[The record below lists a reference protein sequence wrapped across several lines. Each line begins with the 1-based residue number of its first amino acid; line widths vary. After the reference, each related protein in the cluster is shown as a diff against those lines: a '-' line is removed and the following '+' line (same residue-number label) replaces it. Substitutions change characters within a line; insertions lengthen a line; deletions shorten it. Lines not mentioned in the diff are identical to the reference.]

1 MTDLDTLNRLTEAY
15 DSQVNAIRRQITA
28 FGQAYW
34 DSLPHYRASAVEDMI
49 EAITP
54 RVTAGQLRIADL
66 TRAYLAQ
73 CARELGWKVTLPP
86 IDQDEIIDARGVDP
100 RTVYRRP
107 AVDVYTAL
115 AAGKPLPQAAGEGRL
130 RLTQLIGGDM
140 QLAKVHASRQSM
152 RSYPEEG
159 QYYRRVL
166 TGRENCALCVVASTQ
181 RYHRGDLMPIHPG
194 CDCGV
199 QPLPPGLAVNQ
210 VIDGDLLEQVHQIAA
225 DRLGVSDRDGRTPD
239 YRKLLTVSEH
249 GEYGPTLSWAQT
261 KAKPTPNAKAG
272 ESEPPKPPK
281 TPKKATAQPP
291 DDSDRLKRL
300 MSVPAEKWHKTLQ
313 YEGGDVTGIPGEF
326 LHPERG
332 TGRVFIPAVSVREA
346 PSEHEVL
353 TALRLA
359 ETGTNVFFRIDSNDT
374 GAKNPDAEMDEQIW
388 EFKAPRGATANTISD
403 QFKRAGK
410 QAQRLVLDLRRS
422 GMDDAQGLAQAG
434 RRFAGKSKIV
444 DLIVITKD
452 ARIHR
457 FSKL

>member
-1 MTDLDTLNRLTEAY
+1 MPDLDSLNRLTEAY
-15 DSQVNAIRRQITA
+15 DSQVHAIRQQITA

-49 EAITP
+49 QAITP

-73 CARELGWKVTLPP
+73 CARELGWKVVLPP
-86 IDQDEIIDARGVDP
+86 IDQDEIRGARGVDP
-100 RTVYRRP
+100 RVVYRRP

-115 AAGKPLPQAAGEGRL
+115 AAGKPLPQAAAEGRL

-152 RSYPEEG
+152 RGYPEEG
-159 QYYRRVL
+159 QFYRRVL

-181 RYHRGDLMPIHPG
+181 RYYRGDLLPIHPG
-194 CDCGV
+194 CDCDV

-210 VIDGDLLEQVHQIAA
+210 VIDEGLLEQVHQITA
-225 DRLGVSDRDGRTPD
+225 DRLGVSDRGGRTPD

-249 GEYGPTLSWAQT
+249 GEYGPTLSWAQP
-261 KAKPTPNAKAG
+261 KAKPKTKAG
-272 ESEPPKPPK
+272 EAEPPKPPK
-281 TPKKATAQPP
+281 PPKKTTAQPP

-326 LHPERG
+326 LYPGHG
-332 TGRVFIPAVSVREA
+332 DGRVFIPAASVRDA

-359 ETGTNVFFRIDSNDT
+359 EEGVDVLFRIDSREE
-374 GAKNPDAEMDEQIW
+374 GVKNPDVEMNQQVW
-388 EFKAPRGATANTISD
+388 EFKAPTGQGKNTVDS
-403 QFKRAGK
+403 QMKRAGK
-410 QAQRLVLDLRRS
+410 QAERLVLDLRRS
-422 GMDDAQGLAQAG
+422 ELDDKESIGDVRQGMQGRHLTQ
-434 RRFAGKSKIV
+434 V
-444 DLIVITKD
+444 IVID
-452 ARIHR
+452 HAGNIVHIP
-457 FSKL
+457 

>member
-1 MTDLDTLNRLTEAY
+1 MTDLDTLNRLAEAY
-15 DSQVNAIRRQITA
+15 DSQVHAIRQQITA

-49 EAITP
+49 EAVTP
-54 RVTAGQLRIADL
+54 RVAAGQLRIADL

-73 CARELGWKVTLPP
+73 CASELGWNVVLPP
-86 IDQDEIIDARGVDP
+86 IDQDEIRGARGVDP
-100 RTVYRRP
+100 RVVYRRP

-115 AAGKPLPQAAGEGRL
+115 AAGKPLPQAAAEGRL

-152 RSYPEEG
+152 RGYPEEG
-159 QYYRRVL
+159 QFYRRVL

-181 RYHRGDLMPIHPG
+181 RYYRGDLLPIHPG

-210 VIDGDLLEQVHQIAA
+210 VIDEDLLEQVHQITA
-225 DRLGVSDRDGRTPD
+225 DRLGVSDRGGRTPD

-249 GEYGPTLSWAQT
+249 GEYGPTLSWAQP
-261 KAKPTPNAKAG
+261 KAKPKPKAG

-281 TPKKATAQPP
+281 PPKKTTAQPP

-326 LHPERG
+326 LYPGHG
-332 TGRVFIPAVSVREA
+332 DGRVFIPAVSARKP

-359 ETGTNVFFRIDSNDT
+359 EEGMDVLFRVDSREE
-374 GAKNPDAEMDEQIW
+374 GVKNPDAEMNQQVW
-388 EFKAPRGATANTISD
+388 EFKAPTGEGKNTIDS
-403 QFKRAGK
+403 QMKRAGK
-410 QAQRLVLDLRRS
+410 QAERLVLDLRRS
-422 GMDDAQGLAQAG
+422 KLDDREAIGDIRQGMQGRHLTQVIVVDHAG
-434 RRFAGKSKIV
+434 NIV
-444 DLIVITKD
+444 HIP
-452 ARIHR
+452 
-457 FSKL
+457 

>member
-1 MTDLDTLNRLTEAY
+1 MSDLDSLNRLTEAY
-15 DSQVNAIRRQITA
+15 DSQVHAIRQQITA

-49 EAITP
+49 QAITP
-54 RVTAGQLRIADL
+54 RVAAGQLRIADL

-73 CARELGWKVTLPP
+73 CARELGWNVVLPP
-86 IDQDEIIDARGVDP
+86 IDQDEIRGARGVDP
-100 RTVYRRP
+100 RVVYRRP

-115 AAGKPLPQAAGEGRL
+115 AAGKPLPQAAAEGRL

-152 RSYPEEG
+152 RGYPEEG
-159 QYYRRVL
+159 QFYRRVL

-181 RYHRGDLMPIHPG
+181 RYYRGDLLPIHPG

-210 VIDGDLLEQVHQIAA
+210 VIDEDLLEQVHQITA
-225 DRLGVSDRDGRTPD
+225 DRLGVSDRGGRNPD

-249 GEYGPTLSWAQT
+249 GEYGPTLSWAQP
-261 KAKPTPNAKAG
+261 KARAKPQPKAG
-272 ESEPPKPPK
+272 GSEPPKPPK
-281 TPKKATAQPP
+281 PPKKTTAQPP

-326 LHPERG
+326 LYPGHG
-332 TGRVFIPAVSVREA
+332 DGRVFIPAVSVRDA

-359 ETGTNVFFRIDSNDT
+359 EEGVDVLFRIDSREE
-374 GAKNPDAEMDEQIW
+374 GVKNPDVEMNQQVW
-388 EFKAPRGATANTISD
+388 EFKAPTGQGKNTVDS
-403 QFKRAGK
+403 QMKRAGK
-410 QAQRLVLDLRRS
+410 QAERLVLDLRRS
-422 GMDDAQGLAQAG
+422 ELDDKESIGDVRQGMQGRHLTQ
-434 RRFAGKSKIV
+434 V
-444 DLIVITKD
+444 IVID
-452 ARIHR
+452 HAGNIVHIP
-457 FSKL
+457 

>member
-1 MTDLDTLNRLTEAY
+1 MADLDSLNRLTEAY
-15 DSQVNAIRRQITA
+15 DSQVHAIRQQITA

-34 DSLPHYRASAVEDMI
+34 DSLPHYRTSAVEDMI
-49 EAITP
+49 QAITP

-73 CARELGWKVTLPP
+73 CARELGWKVVLPS
-86 IDQDEIIDARGVDP
+86 IDQDEIRGARGVDP
-100 RTVYRRP
+100 RVVYRRP

-115 AAGKPLPQAAGEGRL
+115 AAGKPLPQAAAEGRL

-152 RSYPEEG
+152 RGYPEEG
-159 QYYRRVL
+159 QFYRRVL

-181 RYHRGDLMPIHPG
+181 RYYRGDLLPIHPG

-210 VIDGDLLEQVHQIAA
+210 VIDEDLLEQVHQITA
-225 DRLGVSDRDGRTPD
+225 DRLGVSDRGGRTPD

-249 GEYGPTLSWAQT
+249 GEYGPTLSWAQP
-261 KAKPTPNAKAG
+261 KAKPKTKAG

-281 TPKKATAQPP
+281 PPKKTTAQPP

-300 MSVPAEKWHKTLQ
+300 MSVPVEKWHKTLQ

-326 LHPERG
+326 LYPGHG
-332 TGRVFIPAVSVREA
+332 DGRVFIPAVSVRDA

-359 ETGTNVFFRIDSNDT
+359 EEGVDVLFRIDSREE
-374 GAKNPDAEMDEQIW
+374 GVKNPDVEMNQQVW
-388 EFKAPRGATANTISD
+388 EFKAPTGEGKNTVDS
-403 QFKRAGK
+403 QMKRAGK
-410 QAQRLVLDLRRS
+410 QAERLVLDLRRS
-422 GMDDAQGLAQAG
+422 ELDDRQAIGDVRQGMQGRHLTQVIVVDHAG
-434 RRFAGKSKIV
+434 NIV
-444 DLIVITKD
+444 HIP
-452 ARIHR
+452 
-457 FSKL
+457 

>member
-1 MTDLDTLNRLTEAY
+1 MPDLDSLNRLTEAY
-15 DSQVNAIRRQITA
+15 DSQVHAIRQQITA

-49 EAITP
+49 QAITP

-73 CARELGWKVTLPP
+73 CARELGWNVVLPP
-86 IDQDEIIDARGVDP
+86 IDQDEIRGARGVDP
-100 RTVYRRP
+100 RVVYRRP

-115 AAGKPLPQAAGEGRL
+115 AAGKPLPQAAAEGRL

-152 RSYPEEG
+152 RGYPEEG
-159 QYYRRVL
+159 QFYRRVL

-181 RYHRGDLMPIHPG
+181 RYYRGDLLPIHPG
-194 CDCGV
+194 CDCDV
-199 QPLPPGLAVNQ
+199 QPLPPGLTVNQ
-210 VIDGDLLEQVHQIAA
+210 VIDEDLLEQVHQITA
-225 DRLGVSDRDGRTPD
+225 DRLGVSDRGGRTPD

-249 GEYGPTLSWAQT
+249 GEYGPTLSWAQP
-261 KAKPTPNAKAG
+261 KAKPKPKAG

-281 TPKKATAQPP
+281 PPKKTTAQPP

-326 LHPERG
+326 LYPGHG
-332 TGRVFIPAVSVREA
+332 DGRVFIPAVSVRDA

-359 ETGTNVFFRIDSNDT
+359 EEGVDVLFRIDSREE
-374 GAKNPDAEMDEQIW
+374 GVKNPDVEMNQQVW
-388 EFKAPRGATANTISD
+388 EFKAPTGEGKNTVDS
-403 QFKRAGK
+403 QMKRAGK
-410 QAQRLVLDLRRS
+410 QAERLVLDLRRS
-422 GMDDAQGLAQAG
+422 ELDDKKSIWDVRQGMQGRHLTQVIVVDHAG
-434 RRFAGKSKIV
+434 NIV
-444 DLIVITKD
+444 HIP
-452 ARIHR
+452 
-457 FSKL
+457 

>member
-1 MTDLDTLNRLTEAY
+1 MTDLDTLNRLAEAY
-15 DSQVNAIRRQITA
+15 DSQVHAIRQQITA

-49 EAITP
+49 EAVTP
-54 RVTAGQLRIADL
+54 RVAAGQLRIADL

-73 CARELGWKVTLPP
+73 CASELGWNVVLPP
-86 IDQDEIIDARGVDP
+86 IDQDEIRGARGVDP
-100 RTVYRRP
+100 RVVYRRP

-115 AAGKPLPQAAGEGRL
+115 AAGKPLPQAAAEGRL

-152 RSYPEEG
+152 RGYPEEG
-159 QYYRRVL
+159 QFYRRVL

-181 RYHRGDLMPIHPG
+181 RYYRGDLLPIHPG

-210 VIDGDLLEQVHQIAA
+210 VIDEDLLEQVHQVAA
-225 DRLGVSDRDGRTPD
+225 DRLGVSDRGGRTPD
-239 YRKLLTVSEH
+239 YRKLLTVREH
-249 GEYGPTLSWAQT
+249 GEYGPTLSWAQP
-261 KAKPTPNAKAG
+261 KAKPKPKTG

-281 TPKKATAQPP
+281 PPKKTTAQPP

-300 MSVPAEKWHKTLQ
+300 MSVPADKWHKTLQ

-326 LHPERG
+326 LYPGHG
-332 TGRVFIPAVSVREA
+332 DGRVFIPAVSVREA

-359 ETGTNVFFRIDSNDT
+359 ETGLDVLFRIDSRDE
-374 GAKNPDAEMDEQIW
+374 GAKNPDAEMNQQVW
-388 EFKAPRGATANTISD
+388 EFKAPTGQGKNTIDS
-403 QFKRAGK
+403 QMRRAGK
-410 QAQRLVLDLRRS
+410 QAERLVLDLRRS
-422 GMDDAQGLAQAG
+422 KLDDRESIGEIRQSMQGRHLTQ
-434 RRFAGKSKIV
+434 V
-444 DLIVITKD
+444 IVID
-452 ARIHR
+452 HAGNIVRIP
-457 FSKL
+457 

>member
-1 MTDLDTLNRLTEAY
+1 MPDLDSLNRLTEAY
-15 DSQVNAIRRQITA
+15 DSQVHAIRQQITA

-49 EAITP
+49 QAITP

-73 CARELGWKVTLPP
+73 CARELGWKVVLPP
-86 IDQDEIIDARGVDP
+86 IDQDEIRSARGVDP
-100 RTVYRRP
+100 RVVYRRP

-115 AAGKPLPQAAGEGRL
+115 AAGKPLPQAAAEGRL

-152 RSYPEEG
+152 RGYPEEG
-159 QYYRRVL
+159 QFYRRVL

-181 RYHRGDLMPIHPG
+181 RYFRGDLLPIHPG
-194 CDCGV
+194 CDCDV

-210 VIDGDLLEQVHQIAA
+210 VIDEDLLEQVHQITA
-225 DRLGVSDRDGRTPD
+225 DRLGVSDRGGRTPD

-249 GEYGPTLSWAQT
+249 GEYGPTLSWAQP
-261 KAKPTPNAKAG
+261 KAKPKTKAG
-272 ESEPPKPPK
+272 EAEPPKPPK
-281 TPKKATAQPP
+281 PPKKTTAQPP

-326 LHPERG
+326 KYPTHG
-332 TGRVFIPAVSVREA
+332 DGRVFIPAASVRDA

-359 ETGTNVFFRIDSNDT
+359 EEGVDVLFRIDSREE
-374 GAKNPDAEMDEQIW
+374 GVKNPDVEMNQQVW
-388 EFKAPRGATANTISD
+388 EFKAPTGQGKNTVDS
-403 QFKRAGK
+403 QMKRAGK
-410 QAQRLVLDLRRS
+410 QAERLVLDLRRS
-422 GMDDAQGLAQAG
+422 ELDDKESIGDVRQGMQGRHLTQ
-434 RRFAGKSKIV
+434 V
-444 DLIVITKD
+444 IVID
-452 ARIHR
+452 HAGNIVHIP
-457 FSKL
+457 

>member
-1 MTDLDTLNRLTEAY
+1 MTDLDTLNRLAEAY
-15 DSQVNAIRRQITA
+15 DSQVHAIRQQITA

-34 DSLPHYRASAVEDMI
+34 DSMPHYRASAVEDMI

-66 TRAYLAQ
+66 TRAYLAC
-73 CARELGWKVTLPP
+73 CAVELGWKVILPP
-86 IDQDEIIDARGVDP
+86 IDQDEIRGARGVDP

-115 AAGKPLPQAAGEGRL
+115 AAGKPLPQAAAEGRL

-152 RSYPEEG
+152 RGYPEEG

-166 TGRENCALCVVASTQ
+166 TGRENCALCVIASTQ

-199 QPLPPGLAVNQ
+199 QPLPPGLAVKQ
-210 VIDGDLLEQVHQIAA
+210 VIDEDLLEQVHQITE
-225 DRLGVSDRDGRTPD
+225 DRLGVSDRGGSTPD
-239 YRKLLTVSEH
+239 YRKLLTVREH
-249 GEYGPTLSWAQT
+249 GEYGPTLSWAQP
-261 KAKPTPNAKAG
+261 KAKPKPKTKAG

-281 TPKKATAQPP
+281 PPKKTTAQPP

-326 LHPERG
+326 LYPERG
-332 TGRVFIPAVSVREA
+332 SGRVFIPAVSVRDA

-359 ETGTNVFFRIDSNDT
+359 EEGADVLFRIDSREE
-374 GAKNPDAEMDEQIW
+374 GVKNPDVEMNQQVW
-388 EFKAPRGATANTISD
+388 EFKAPTGEGKNTVDS
-403 QFKRAGK
+403 QMKRAGK
-410 QAQRLVLDLRRS
+410 QAERLVLDLRRS
-422 GMDDAQGLAQAG
+422 ELDDKKSIWDVRQGMQGRHLTQ
-434 RRFAGKSKIV
+434 V
-444 DLIVITKD
+444 IVID
-452 ARIHR
+452 HAGNIVYIP
-457 FSKL
+457 

>member
-1 MTDLDTLNRLTEAY
+1 MPDLDSLNSLTEAY
-15 DSQVNAIRRQITA
+15 DSQVHAIRQQITA

-54 RVTAGQLRIADL
+54 RVAAGQLRIADL

-73 CARELGWKVTLPP
+73 CARELGWKVVLPP
-86 IDQDEIIDARGVDP
+86 IDQDEIHGARGVDP
-100 RTVYRRP
+100 RVVYRRP

-115 AAGKPLPQAAGEGRL
+115 AAGKPLPQAAAEGRL

-152 RSYPEEG
+152 RGYPEEG
-159 QYYRRVL
+159 QFYRRVL

-181 RYHRGDLMPIHPG
+181 RYYRGDLLPIHPG
-194 CDCGV
+194 CDCDV

-210 VIDGDLLEQVHQIAA
+210 VIDEDLLEQVHQITA
-225 DRLGVSDRDGRTPD
+225 DRLGVSDRGGRTPD

-249 GEYGPTLSWAQT
+249 GEYGPTLSWAQP
-261 KAKPTPNAKAG
+261 KAKPKTKAG
-272 ESEPPKPPK
+272 GAEPPKPPK
-281 TPKKATAQPP
+281 PPKKTTAQPP

-326 LHPERG
+326 LYPGHG
-332 TGRVFIPAVSVREA
+332 DGRVFIPAISVRDA

-359 ETGTNVFFRIDSNDT
+359 EDGMDVLFRIDSREE
-374 GAKNPDAEMDEQIW
+374 GVKNPDVEMNQQVW
-388 EFKAPRGATANTISD
+388 EFKAPTGQGKNTVDS
-403 QFKRAGK
+403 QMKRAGK
-410 QAQRLVLDLRRS
+410 QAERLVLDLRRS
-422 GMDDAQGLAQAG
+422 ELDDKKSIRDVRQGMQGRHLTQ
-434 RRFAGKSKIV
+434 V
-444 DLIVITKD
+444 IVID
-452 ARIHR
+452 HAGNIVHIP
-457 FSKL
+457 

>member
-1 MTDLDTLNRLTEAY
+1 MPDLDSLNRLTEAY
-15 DSQVNAIRRQITA
+15 DGQVHAIRQQITA

-49 EAITP
+49 QAISP

-73 CARELGWKVTLPP
+73 CARELGWKVVLPP
-86 IDQDEIIDARGVDP
+86 IDQDEIRGARGVDP
-100 RTVYRRP
+100 RVVYRRP

-115 AAGKPLPQAAGEGRL
+115 AAGKPLPQAAAEGRL

-152 RSYPEEG
+152 RGYPEEG
-159 QYYRRVL
+159 RFYRRVL

-181 RYHRGDLMPIHPG
+181 RYYRDDLMPIHPG

-210 VIDGDLLEQVHQIAA
+210 VIDEDLLEQVHQITA
-225 DRLGVSDRDGRTPD
+225 DRLGVSDRGGRTPD

-249 GEYGPTLSWAQT
+249 GEYGPTLSWAQP
-261 KAKPTPNAKAG
+261 KAKPKTKAG
-272 ESEPPKPPK
+272 GAEPPKPPK
-281 TPKKATAQPP
+281 PPKKTTAQPP

-300 MSVPAEKWHKTLQ
+300 LSVPAEKWHKTLQ

-326 LHPERG
+326 RYPGHG
-332 TGRVFIPAVSVREA
+332 DGRVFIPAASVRDA

-359 ETGTNVFFRIDSNDT
+359 EDGVDVLFRIDSREK
-374 GAKNPDAEMDEQIW
+374 GVKNPDVEMNQQVW
-388 EFKAPRGATANTISD
+388 EFKAPTGEGKNTVDS
-403 QFKRAGK
+403 QMKRAGK
-410 QAQRLVLDLRRS
+410 QAERLVLDLRRS
-422 GMDDAQGLAQAG
+422 ELDDKKSIGDVRQGMQGRHLTQ
-434 RRFAGKSKIV
+434 V
-444 DLIVITKD
+444 IVID
-452 ARIHR
+452 HAGNIVHIP
-457 FSKL
+457 

>member
-15 DSQVNAIRRQITA
+15 DSQVHAIRQQITA

-49 EAITP
+49 EAVTP
-54 RVTAGQLRIADL
+54 RVAAGQLRIADL

-73 CARELGWKVTLPP
+73 CASELGWNVVLPP
-86 IDQDEIIDARGVDP
+86 IDQDEIRGARGVDP
-100 RTVYRRP
+100 RVVYRRP

-115 AAGKPLPQAAGEGRL
+115 AAGKPLPQAAAEGRL

-152 RSYPEEG
+152 RGYPAEG
-159 QYYRRVL
+159 QFYRRVL

-181 RYHRGDLMPIHPG
+181 RYYRGDLLPIHPG
-194 CDCGV
+194 CDCDV

-210 VIDGDLLEQVHQIAA
+210 VIDEDLLEQVHQITA
-225 DRLGVSDRDGRTPD
+225 DRLGVSDRGGRTPD

-249 GEYGPTLSWAQT
+249 GEYGPTLSWAQP
-261 KAKPTPNAKAG
+261 KAKPKTKAG
-272 ESEPPKPPK
+272 GAEPPKPPK
-281 TPKKATAQPP
+281 PPKKTTAQPP

-300 MSVPAEKWHKTLQ
+300 LSVPAEKWHKTLQ

-326 LHPERG
+326 RYPGHG
-332 TGRVFIPAVSVREA
+332 DGRVFIPAASVRDA

-359 ETGTNVFFRIDSNDT
+359 EEGVDVLFRIDSREK
-374 GAKNPDAEMDEQIW
+374 GVKNPDVEMNQQVW
-388 EFKAPRGATANTISD
+388 EFKAPTGEGKNTVDS
-403 QFKRAGK
+403 QMKRAGK
-410 QAQRLVLDLRRS
+410 QAERLVLDLRRS
-422 GMDDAQGLAQAG
+422 ELDDKKSIGDVRQGMQGRHLTQ
-434 RRFAGKSKIV
+434 V
-444 DLIVITKD
+444 IVID
-452 ARIHR
+452 HAGNIAHIP
-457 FSKL
+457 

>member
-1 MTDLDTLNRLTEAY
+1 MPDLDSLNRLTEAY
-15 DSQVNAIRRQITA
+15 DSQVHAIRQQITA

-49 EAITP
+49 QAITP

-73 CARELGWKVTLPP
+73 CARELGWKVVLPS
-86 IDQDEIIDARGVDP
+86 IDQDEIRSARGIDP
-100 RTVYRRP
+100 RVVYRRP

-115 AAGKPLPQAAGEGRL
+115 AAGKPLPQAAAEGRL

-152 RSYPEEG
+152 RGYPAEG
-159 QYYRRVL
+159 QFYRRVL

-181 RYHRGDLMPIHPG
+181 RYYRDDLMPIHPG

-210 VIDGDLLEQVHQIAA
+210 VIDEDLLEQVHQITA
-225 DRLGVSDRDGRTPD
+225 DRLGVSDRAGRTPD

-249 GEYGPTLSWAQT
+249 GEYGPTLSWAQP
-261 KAKPTPNAKAG
+261 KAKPKPKAG

-281 TPKKATAQPP
+281 PPKKTTAQPP

-326 LHPERG
+326 KYPTHG
-332 TGRVFIPAVSVREA
+332 DGRVFIPAASVRDA

-359 ETGTNVFFRIDSNDT
+359 EEGVDVLFRIDSREE
-374 GAKNPDAEMDEQIW
+374 GVKNPDVEMNQQVW
-388 EFKAPRGATANTISD
+388 EFKAPTGQGKNTVDS
-403 QFKRAGK
+403 QMKRAGK
-410 QAQRLVLDLRRS
+410 QAERLVLDLRRS
-422 GMDDAQGLAQAG
+422 ELDDKESIGDVRQGMQGRHLTQ
-434 RRFAGKSKIV
+434 V
-444 DLIVITKD
+444 IVID
-452 ARIHR
+452 HAGNIVHIP
-457 FSKL
+457 

>member
-1 MTDLDTLNRLTEAY
+1 MPDLDSLNRLTEAY
-15 DSQVNAIRRQITA
+15 DSQVHAIRQQITA

-49 EAITP
+49 QAITP

-73 CARELGWKVTLPP
+73 CARELGWKVVLPS
-86 IDQDEIIDARGVDP
+86 IDQDEIRGARGVDP
-100 RTVYRRP
+100 RVVYRRP

-115 AAGKPLPQAAGEGRL
+115 AAGKPLPQAAAEGRL

-152 RSYPEEG
+152 RGYPAEG
-159 QYYRRVL
+159 QFYRRVL

-181 RYHRGDLMPIHPG
+181 RYYRGDLLPIHPG
-194 CDCGV
+194 CDCDV

-210 VIDGDLLEQVHQIAA
+210 VIDEDLLEQVHQITA
-225 DRLGVSDRDGRTPD
+225 DRLGVSDRGGRTPD

-249 GEYGPTLSWAQT
+249 GEYGPTLSWAQP
-261 KAKPTPNAKAG
+261 KAKPKTKVGGA
-272 ESEPPKPPK
+272 EPPKPPK
-281 TPKKATAQPP
+281 PPKKTTAQPP

-300 MSVPAEKWHKTLQ
+300 LSVPAEKWHKTLQ

-326 LHPERG
+326 RYPGHG
-332 TGRVFIPAVSVREA
+332 DGRVFIPAASVRDA

-359 ETGTNVFFRIDSNDT
+359 EEGVDVLFRIDSREK
-374 GAKNPDAEMDEQIW
+374 GVKNPDVEMNQQVW
-388 EFKAPRGATANTISD
+388 EFKAPTGEGKNTVDS
-403 QFKRAGK
+403 QMKRAGK
-410 QAQRLVLDLRRS
+410 QAERLVLDLRRS
-422 GMDDAQGLAQAG
+422 ELDDKKSIGDVRQGMQGRHLTQ
-434 RRFAGKSKIV
+434 V
-444 DLIVITKD
+444 IVID
-452 ARIHR
+452 HAGNIVHIP
-457 FSKL
+457 

>member
-1 MTDLDTLNRLTEAY
+1 MPDLDSLNRLTEAY
-15 DSQVNAIRRQITA
+15 DGQVHAIRQQITA

-73 CARELGWKVTLPP
+73 CARELGWKVVLPP
-86 IDQDEIIDARGVDP
+86 IDQDEIRGARGVDP
-100 RTVYRRP
+100 RVVYRRP

-115 AAGKPLPQAAGEGRL
+115 AAGKPLPQAAAEGRL

-152 RSYPEEG
+152 RGYPEEG
-159 QYYRRVL
+159 QFYRRVL

-181 RYHRGDLMPIHPG
+181 RYYRGDLLPIHPG

-210 VIDGDLLEQVHQIAA
+210 VIDEDLLEQVHQITA
-225 DRLGVSDRDGRTPD
+225 DRLGVSDRGGRTPD

-249 GEYGPTLSWAQT
+249 GEYGPTLSWAQP
-261 KAKPTPNAKAG
+261 KAKPKPKTG

-281 TPKKATAQPP
+281 PPKKTTAQPP
-291 DDSDRLKRL
+291 DDPDRLKRL

-326 LHPERG
+326 RYPERG
-332 TGRVFIPAVSVREA
+332 SGRVFIPAVSVRDA

-359 ETGTNVFFRIDSNDT
+359 EEGVDVLFRIDSREE
-374 GAKNPDAEMDEQIW
+374 GVKNPDVEMNQQVW
-388 EFKAPRGATANTISD
+388 EFKAPTGQGKNTVDS
-403 QFKRAGK
+403 QMKRAGK
-410 QAQRLVLDLRRS
+410 QTERLVLDLRRS
-422 GMDDAQGLAQAG
+422 ELDDKKSIWDVRQGMQGRHLTQ
-434 RRFAGKSKIV
+434 V
-444 DLIVITKD
+444 IVID
-452 ARIHR
+452 HAGNIVYIP
-457 FSKL
+457 

>member
-1 MTDLDTLNRLTEAY
+1 MQDLDSLNRLTEAY
-15 DSQVNAIRRQITA
+15 DSQVHAIRQQITA

-49 EAITP
+49 QAITP

-73 CARELGWKVTLPP
+73 CARELGWKVVLPP
-86 IDQDEIIDARGVDP
+86 IDQDEIRSARGVDP
-100 RTVYRRP
+100 RIVYRRP

-115 AAGKPLPQAAGEGRL
+115 AAGKPLPQAAAEGRL

-152 RSYPEEG
+152 RGYPEEG
-159 QYYRRVL
+159 RFYRRVL

-181 RYHRGDLMPIHPG
+181 RYFRDDLMPIHPG

-210 VIDGDLLEQVHQIAA
+210 VIDEDLLEQVHQITA
-225 DRLGVSDRDGRTPD
+225 DRLGVSDRGGRNPD

-249 GEYGPTLSWAQT
+249 GEYGPTLSWAQP
-261 KAKPTPNAKAG
+261 KAKPKTKAG

-281 TPKKATAQPP
+281 PPKKTTAQPP

-300 MSVPAEKWHKTLQ
+300 LSVPAEKWHKTIQ

-326 LHPERG
+326 LYPGHG
-332 TGRVFIPAVSVREA
+332 DGRVFIPAVSVRDA

-359 ETGTNVFFRIDSNDT
+359 EEGVDVLFRIDSREE
-374 GAKNPDAEMDEQIW
+374 GVKNPDVEMNQQVW
-388 EFKAPRGATANTISD
+388 EFKAPTGQGKNTVDS
-403 QFKRAGK
+403 QMKRAGK
-410 QAQRLVLDLRRS
+410 QTERLVLDLRRS
-422 GMDDAQGLAQAG
+422 ELDDKKSIWDVRQGMQGRHLTQ
-434 RRFAGKSKIV
+434 V
-444 DLIVITKD
+444 IVID
-452 ARIHR
+452 HAGNIVYIP
-457 FSKL
+457 

>member
-1 MTDLDTLNRLTEAY
+1 MADLDSLNRLTEAY
-15 DSQVNAIRRQITA
+15 DGQVHAIRQQITA

-34 DSLPHYRASAVEDMI
+34 ESMPHYRASAVEDMI

-73 CARELGWKVTLPP
+73 CARELGWNVVLPP
-86 IDQDEIIDARGVDP
+86 IDQAEIIGARGVDP
-100 RTVYRRP
+100 RLVYRRP

-115 AAGKPLPQAAGEGRL
+115 AAGKPLPQAAAEGRL

-152 RSYPEEG
+152 RGYPEEG
-159 QYYRRVL
+159 QFYRRVL

-181 RYHRGDLMPIHPG
+181 RYYRGDLLPIHPG

-210 VIDGDLLEQVHQIAA
+210 VIDEDLLEQVHQITA
-225 DRLGVSDRDGRTPD
+225 DRLGVSDRGGRTPD

-249 GEYGPTLSWAQT
+249 GEYGPTLSWAQP
-261 KAKPTPNAKAG
+261 KAKPKPKAG
-272 ESEPPKPPK
+272 GAEPPKPPK
-281 TPKKATAQPP
+281 PPKKTTAQPP

-300 MSVPAEKWHKTLQ
+300 MSVPADKWHKTLQ

-326 LHPERG
+326 LYPGHG
-332 TGRVFIPAVSVREA
+332 DGRVFIPAVSVREA

-359 ETGTNVFFRIDSNDT
+359 ETGLDVLFRIDSRDE
-374 GAKNPDAEMDEQIW
+374 GAKNPDAEMNQQVW
-388 EFKAPRGATANTISD
+388 EFKAPTGQGKNTVDS
-403 QFKRAGK
+403 QMRRAGK
-410 QAQRLVLDLRRS
+410 QAERLVLDLRRS
-422 GMDDAQGLAQAG
+422 KLDDRESIGEIRQSMQGRHLTQ
-434 RRFAGKSKIV
+434 V
-444 DLIVITKD
+444 IVID
-452 ARIHR
+452 HAGNIVRIP
-457 FSKL
+457 

>member
-1 MTDLDTLNRLTEAY
+1 MSDLDSLNSLAEAY
-15 DSQVNAIRRQITA
+15 DSQVHAIRQQITA

-49 EAITP
+49 QAITP
-54 RVTAGQLRIADL
+54 RVAAGQLRIADL

-73 CARELGWKVTLPP
+73 CARELGWKVVLPA
-86 IDQDEIIDARGVDP
+86 IDQDEIRGARGVDP
-100 RTVYRRP
+100 RIVYRRP

-115 AAGKPLPQAAGEGRL
+115 AAGKPLPQAAAEGRL

-152 RSYPEEG
+152 RGYPEEG
-159 QYYRRVL
+159 QFYRRVL

-181 RYHRGDLMPIHPG
+181 RYYRGDLLPIHPG

-210 VIDGDLLEQVHQIAA
+210 VIDEDLLEQVHQITA
-225 DRLGVSDRDGRTPD
+225 DRLGVSDRGGRTPD

-249 GEYGPTLSWAQT
+249 GEYGPTLSWAQP
-261 KAKPTPNAKAG
+261 KAKPKTKVG

-281 TPKKATAQPP
+281 PPKKTTAQPP

-326 LHPERG
+326 LYPGHG
-332 TGRVFIPAVSVREA
+332 DGRVFIPAISVRDA

-359 ETGTNVFFRIDSNDT
+359 EEGVDVLFRIDSREE
-374 GAKNPDAEMDEQIW
+374 GVKNPDVEMNQQVW
-388 EFKAPRGATANTISD
+388 EFKAPTGEGKNTVDS
-403 QFKRAGK
+403 QMKRAGK
-410 QAQRLVLDLRRS
+410 QAERLVLDLRRS
-422 GMDDAQGLAQAG
+422 ELDDRQAIGDVRQGMQGRHLTQVIVVDHAG
-434 RRFAGKSKIV
+434 NIV
-444 DLIVITKD
+444 YIP
-452 ARIHR
+452 
-457 FSKL
+457 

>member
-1 MTDLDTLNRLTEAY
+1 MPDLDSLNSLTEAY
-15 DSQVNAIRRQITA
+15 DSQVHAIRQQITS

-49 EAITP
+49 QAITP

-73 CARELGWKVTLPP
+73 CARELGWKVVLPP
-86 IDQDEIIDARGVDP
+86 IDQDEIRGARGVDP
-100 RTVYRRP
+100 RVVYRRP

-115 AAGKPLPQAAGEGRL
+115 AAGKPLPQAAAEGRL

-152 RSYPEEG
+152 RGYPEEG
-159 QYYRRVL
+159 QFYRRVL

-181 RYHRGDLMPIHPG
+181 RYYRGDLLPIHPG

-210 VIDGDLLEQVHQIAA
+210 VIDEGLLEQVHQIAA
-225 DRLGVSDRDGRTPD
+225 DRLGVSDRGGRTPD

-249 GEYGPTLSWAQT
+249 GEYGPTLSWAQP
-261 KAKPTPNAKAG
+261 KAKPKPQPKAG
-272 ESEPPKPPK
+272 GSEPPKPPK
-281 TPKKATAQPP
+281 PPKKTTAQPP
-291 DDSDRLKRL
+291 DDSDRFKRL

-326 LHPERG
+326 LYPGHG
-332 TGRVFIPAVSVREA
+332 DGRVFIPAASVREA

-359 ETGTNVFFRIDSNDT
+359 EEGMDVLFRIDSREK
-374 GAKNPDAEMDEQIW
+374 GVKNPDVEMNQQVW
-388 EFKAPRGATANTISD
+388 EFKAPTGEGKNTVDS
-403 QFKRAGK
+403 QMKRAGK
-410 QAQRLVLDLRRS
+410 QTERLVLDLRRCELDDKKS
-422 GMDDAQGLAQAG
+422 IRDVRQGMQGRHLTQ
-434 RRFAGKSKIV
+434 V
-444 DLIVITKD
+444 IVID
-452 ARIHR
+452 HAGNIVYIP
-457 FSKL
+457 

>member
-1 MTDLDTLNRLTEAY
+1 MADLDSLNRLTEAY
-15 DSQVNAIRRQITA
+15 DSQVHAIRQQITA

-34 DSLPHYRASAVEDMI
+34 DSLPHYRTSAVEDMI
-49 EAITP
+49 QAITP

-73 CARELGWKVTLPP
+73 CARELGWKVVLPS
-86 IDQDEIIDARGVDP
+86 IDQDEIRGARGVDP
-100 RTVYRRP
+100 RVVYRRP

-115 AAGKPLPQAAGEGRL
+115 AAGKPLPQAAAEGRL

-152 RSYPEEG
+152 RGYPEEG
-159 QYYRRVL
+159 QFYRRVL

-181 RYHRGDLMPIHPG
+181 RYYRGDLLPIHPG
-194 CDCGV
+194 CDCDV

-210 VIDGDLLEQVHQIAA
+210 VIDEGLLEQVHQITA
-225 DRLGVSDRDGRTPD
+225 DRLGVSDRGGRTPD

-249 GEYGPTLSWAQT
+249 GEYGPTLSWSQP
-261 KAKPTPNAKAG
+261 KAKPKTKAG
-272 ESEPPKPPK
+272 EAEPPKPPK
-281 TPKKATAQPP
+281 PPKKTTAQPP

-326 LHPERG
+326 LYPGHG
-332 TGRVFIPAVSVREA
+332 DGRVFIPAISVREA

-359 ETGTNVFFRIDSNDT
+359 EEGMDVLFRIDSREK
-374 GAKNPDAEMDEQIW
+374 GVKNPDVEMNQQVW
-388 EFKAPRGATANTISD
+388 EFKAPTGEGKNTVDS
-403 QFKRAGK
+403 QMKRAGK
-410 QAQRLVLDLRRS
+410 QAERLVLDLRRS
-422 GMDDAQGLAQAG
+422 ELDDKKSIRDVRQGMQGRHLTQ
-434 RRFAGKSKIV
+434 V
-444 DLIVITKD
+444 IVID
-452 ARIHR
+452 HAGNIVHIP
-457 FSKL
+457 

>member
-1 MTDLDTLNRLTEAY
+1 MPDLDSLNRLTEAY
-15 DSQVNAIRRQITA
+15 DSQVHAIRQQITA

-49 EAITP
+49 QAITP

-73 CARELGWKVTLPP
+73 CARELGWKVVLPS
-86 IDQDEIIDARGVDP
+86 IDQDEIRGARGVDP
-100 RTVYRRP
+100 RVVYRRP

-115 AAGKPLPQAAGEGRL
+115 AAGKPLPQAAAEGRL

-152 RSYPEEG
+152 RGYPAEG
-159 QYYRRVL
+159 QFYRRVL

-181 RYHRGDLMPIHPG
+181 RYYRDDLMPIHPG

-210 VIDGDLLEQVHQIAA
+210 VIDEDLLEQVHQITA
-225 DRLGVSDRDGRTPD
+225 DRLGVSDRGGRTPD

-249 GEYGPTLSWAQT
+249 GEYGPTLSWAQP
-261 KAKPTPNAKAG
+261 KAKPKTKAG
-272 ESEPPKPPK
+272 GAEPPKPPK
-281 TPKKATAQPP
+281 PPKKTTAQPP

-326 LHPERG
+326 LYPGHG
-332 TGRVFIPAVSVREA
+332 DGRVFIPAVSVRDA

-359 ETGTNVFFRIDSNDT
+359 EEGVDVLFRIDSREK
-374 GAKNPDAEMDEQIW
+374 GVKNPDVEMNQQVW
-388 EFKAPRGATANTISD
+388 EFKAPTGEGKNTVDS
-403 QFKRAGK
+403 QMKRAGK
-410 QAQRLVLDLRRS
+410 QAERLVLDLRRS
-422 GMDDAQGLAQAG
+422 ELDDKKSIGDVRQGMQGRHLTQ
-434 RRFAGKSKIV
+434 V
-444 DLIVITKD
+444 IVID
-452 ARIHR
+452 HAGNIVHIP
-457 FSKL
+457 

>member
-1 MTDLDTLNRLTEAY
+1 MPDLDSLNRLTEAY
-15 DSQVNAIRRQITA
+15 DSQVHAIRQQITA

-49 EAITP
+49 KAITP

-73 CARELGWKVTLPP
+73 CARELGWKVVLPP
-86 IDQDEIIDARGVDP
+86 IDQDEIRGARGVDP
-100 RTVYRRP
+100 RVVYRRP

-115 AAGKPLPQAAGEGRL
+115 AAGKPLPQAAAEGRL

-152 RSYPEEG
+152 RGYPEEG
-159 QYYRRVL
+159 QFYRRVL

-181 RYHRGDLMPIHPG
+181 RYFRGDLLPIHPG
-194 CDCGV
+194 CDCDV
-199 QPLPPGLAVNQ
+199 QPLPPGLTVNQ
-210 VIDGDLLEQVHQIAA
+210 VIDEDLLEQVHQTTA
-225 DRLGVSDRDGRTPD
+225 DRLGVSDRGGRTPD

-249 GEYGPTLSWAQT
+249 GEYGPTLSWAQP
-261 KAKPTPNAKAG
+261 KAKPKTKAG
-272 ESEPPKPPK
+272 EAEPPKPPK
-281 TPKKATAQPP
+281 PPKKTTAQPP

-326 LHPERG
+326 LYPGHG
-332 TGRVFIPAVSVREA
+332 DGRVFIPAASVRDA

-359 ETGTNVFFRIDSNDT
+359 EEGVDVLFRIDSREE
-374 GAKNPDAEMDEQIW
+374 GVKNPDVEMNQQVW
-388 EFKAPRGATANTISD
+388 EFKAPTGQGKNTVDS
-403 QFKRAGK
+403 QMKRAGK
-410 QAQRLVLDLRRS
+410 QAERLVLDLRRS
-422 GMDDAQGLAQAG
+422 ELDDKESIGDVRQGMQGRHLTQ
-434 RRFAGKSKIV
+434 V
-444 DLIVITKD
+444 IVID
-452 ARIHR
+452 HAGNIVHIP
-457 FSKL
+457 

>member
-1 MTDLDTLNRLTEAY
+1 MPDLDSLNRLAEAY
-15 DSQVNAIRRQITA
+15 DSQVHAIRQQITA

-73 CARELGWKVTLPP
+73 CARELGWKVVLPP
-86 IDQDEIIDARGVDP
+86 IDQGEIRGARGVDP
-100 RTVYRRP
+100 RVVYRRP

-115 AAGKPLPQAAGEGRL
+115 AAGKSLPQAAAEGRL

-152 RSYPEEG
+152 KGYPAEG
-159 QYYRRVL
+159 QFYRRVL

-181 RYHRGDLMPIHPG
+181 RYYRDDLMPIHPG

-210 VIDGDLLEQVHQIAA
+210 VIDEDLLEQVHQITA
-225 DRLGVSDRDGRTPD
+225 DRLGVSDRGGRSPD

-249 GEYGPTLSWAQT
+249 GEYGPTLSWAQP
-261 KAKPTPNAKAG
+261 KAKPAPKTKVG

-281 TPKKATAQPP
+281 PPKKSTAQPP

-300 MSVPAEKWHKTLQ
+300 LSVPAEKWHKTLQ

-326 LHPERG
+326 LYPGHG
-332 TGRVFIPAVSVREA
+332 DGRVFIPAVSVRDA

-359 ETGTNVFFRIDSNDT
+359 EEGADVLFRIDSREE
-374 GAKNPDAEMDEQIW
+374 GVKNPDVEMNQQVW
-388 EFKAPRGATANTISD
+388 EFKAPTGQGKNTVDS
-403 QFKRAGK
+403 QMKRAGK
-410 QAQRLVLDLRRS
+410 QTERLVLDLRRS
-422 GMDDAQGLAQAG
+422 ELDDKKSIWDVRQGMQGRHLTQ
-434 RRFAGKSKIV
+434 V
-444 DLIVITKD
+444 IVID
-452 ARIHR
+452 HAGNIVYIP
-457 FSKL
+457 

>member
-1 MTDLDTLNRLTEAY
+1 MPDLDSLNRLTEAY
-15 DSQVNAIRRQITA
+15 DSQVHAIRQQITA

-49 EAITP
+49 QAITP

-73 CARELGWKVTLPP
+73 CARELGWKVVLPS
-86 IDQDEIIDARGVDP
+86 IDQDEIRSARGVDP
-100 RTVYRRP
+100 RVVYRRP

-115 AAGKPLPQAAGEGRL
+115 AAGKPLPQAAAEGRL

-152 RSYPEEG
+152 RGYPAEG
-159 QYYRRVL
+159 QFYRRVL

-181 RYHRGDLMPIHPG
+181 RYYRDDLMPIHPG

-210 VIDGDLLEQVHQIAA
+210 VIDEDLLEQVHQITA
-225 DRLGVSDRDGRTPD
+225 DRLGVSDRGGRNPD

-249 GEYGPTLSWAQT
+249 GEYGPTLSWAQP
-261 KAKPTPNAKAG
+261 KAKPKTKAG
-272 ESEPPKPPK
+272 GAEPPKPPK
-281 TPKKATAQPP
+281 PPKKTTAQPP

-300 MSVPAEKWHKTLQ
+300 LSVPAEKWHKTLQ
-313 YEGGDVTGIPGEF
+313 YEGGEVTGIPGEF
-326 LHPERG
+326 LYPGHG
-332 TGRVFIPAVSVREA
+332 DGRVFIPAASVRDA

-359 ETGTNVFFRIDSNDT
+359 EEGVDVLFRIDSREK
-374 GAKNPDAEMDEQIW
+374 GVKNPDVEMNQQVW
-388 EFKAPRGATANTISD
+388 EFKAPTGEGKNTVDS
-403 QFKRAGK
+403 QMKRAGK
-410 QAQRLVLDLRRS
+410 QAERLVLDLRRS
-422 GMDDAQGLAQAG
+422 ELDDKKSIGDVRQGMQGRHLTQ
-434 RRFAGKSKIV
+434 V
-444 DLIVITKD
+444 IVID
-452 ARIHR
+452 HAGNIVHIP
-457 FSKL
+457 

>member
-1 MTDLDTLNRLTEAY
+1 MPDLDSLNRLTEAY
-15 DSQVNAIRRQITA
+15 DSQVHAIRQQITA

-49 EAITP
+49 QAITP

-73 CARELGWKVTLPP
+73 CARELGWKVVLPS
-86 IDQDEIIDARGVDP
+86 IDQDEIRGARGVDP
-100 RTVYRRP
+100 RVVYRRP

-115 AAGKPLPQAAGEGRL
+115 AAGKPLPQAAAEGRL

-152 RSYPEEG
+152 RGYPAEG
-159 QYYRRVL
+159 QFYRRVL

-181 RYHRGDLMPIHPG
+181 RYYRGDLLPIHPG
-194 CDCGV
+194 CDCDV

-210 VIDGDLLEQVHQIAA
+210 VIDEDLLEQVHQITA
-225 DRLGVSDRDGRTPD
+225 DRLGVSDRGGRTPD

-249 GEYGPTLSWAQT
+249 GEYGPTLSWAQP
-261 KAKPTPNAKAG
+261 KAKPKTKAG
-272 ESEPPKPPK
+272 GAEPPKPPK
-281 TPKKATAQPP
+281 PPKKTTAQPP

-300 MSVPAEKWHKTLQ
+300 LSVPAEKWHKTLQ

-326 LHPERG
+326 RYPGHG
-332 TGRVFIPAVSVREA
+332 DGRVFIPAVSVRDA

-359 ETGTNVFFRIDSNDT
+359 EEGVDVLFRIDSREE
-374 GAKNPDAEMDEQIW
+374 GVKNPDVEMNQQVW
-388 EFKAPRGATANTISD
+388 EFKAPTGEGKNTVDS
-403 QFKRAGK
+403 QMKRAGK
-410 QAQRLVLDLRRS
+410 QAERLVLDLRRS
-422 GMDDAQGLAQAG
+422 ELDDKKSIGDVRQGMQGRHLTQ
-434 RRFAGKSKIV
+434 V
-444 DLIVITKD
+444 IVID
-452 ARIHR
+452 HAGNIVHIP
-457 FSKL
+457 

>member
-1 MTDLDTLNRLTEAY
+1 MPDLDSLNRLTEAY
-15 DSQVNAIRRQITA
+15 DSQVHAIRQQITA

-34 DSLPHYRASAVEDMI
+34 DSLPHYRTSAVEDMI
-49 EAITP
+49 QAITP

-73 CARELGWKVTLPP
+73 CARELGWKVVLPP
-86 IDQDEIIDARGVDP
+86 IDQDEIRGARGVDP
-100 RTVYRRP
+100 RIVYRRP

-115 AAGKPLPQAAGEGRL
+115 AAGKPLPQAAAEGRL

-152 RSYPEEG
+152 RGYPAEG
-159 QYYRRVL
+159 QFYRRVL

-181 RYHRGDLMPIHPG
+181 RYYRGDLLPIHPG
-194 CDCGV
+194 CDCDV

-210 VIDGDLLEQVHQIAA
+210 VIDEGLLEQVHQITA
-225 DRLGVSDRDGRTPD
+225 DRLGVSDRGGRTPD

-249 GEYGPTLSWAQT
+249 GEYGPTLSWAQP
-261 KAKPTPNAKAG
+261 KAKPKPKAG

-281 TPKKATAQPP
+281 PPKKTTAQPP

-326 LHPERG
+326 LYPGHG
-332 TGRVFIPAVSVREA
+332 DGRVFIPAVSVRDA

-359 ETGTNVFFRIDSNDT
+359 EEGVDVLFRIDSREE
-374 GAKNPDAEMDEQIW
+374 GVKNPDVEMNQQVW
-388 EFKAPRGATANTISD
+388 EFKAPTGEGKNTVDS
-403 QFKRAGK
+403 QMKRAGK
-410 QAQRLVLDLRRS
+410 QAERLVLDLRRS
-422 GMDDAQGLAQAG
+422 ELDDKKSIWDVRQGMQGRHLTQVIVVDHAG
-434 RRFAGKSKIV
+434 NIV
-444 DLIVITKD
+444 HIP
-452 ARIHR
+452 
-457 FSKL
+457 

>member
-1 MTDLDTLNRLTEAY
+1 MADLDSLNRLTEAY
-15 DSQVNAIRRQITA
+15 DGQVHAIRQQITA

-73 CARELGWKVTLPP
+73 CARELGWNVVLPP
-86 IDQDEIIDARGVDP
+86 IDQDEIRGARGVDP
-100 RTVYRRP
+100 RIVYRRP

-115 AAGKPLPQAAGEGRL
+115 AAGKPLPQAAAEGRL

-152 RSYPEEG
+152 RGYPEEG
-159 QYYRRVL
+159 QFYRRVL

-181 RYHRGDLMPIHPG
+181 RYYRGDLLPIHPG

-210 VIDGDLLEQVHQIAA
+210 VIDEDLLEQVHQITA
-225 DRLGVSDRDGRTPD
+225 DRLGVSDRGGRTPD

-249 GEYGPTLSWAQT
+249 GEYGPTLSWAQP
-261 KAKPTPNAKAG
+261 KAKPTPKPKAG
-272 ESEPPKPPK
+272 GAEPPKPPK
-281 TPKKATAQPP
+281 PPKKTTAQPP

-326 LHPERG
+326 LYPGHG
-332 TGRVFIPAVSVREA
+332 DGRVFIPAVSVREA

-359 ETGTNVFFRIDSNDT
+359 ETGLDVLFRIDSRDE
-374 GAKNPDAEMDEQIW
+374 GAKNPDAEMNQQVW
-388 EFKAPRGATANTISD
+388 EFKAPTGQGKNTIDS
-403 QFKRAGK
+403 QMRRAGK
-410 QAQRLVLDLRRS
+410 QAERLVLDLRRS
-422 GMDDAQGLAQAG
+422 KLDDRESIGEIRQSMQGRHLTQ
-434 RRFAGKSKIV
+434 V
-444 DLIVITKD
+444 IVID
-452 ARIHR
+452 HAGNIVRIP
-457 FSKL
+457 

>member
-1 MTDLDTLNRLTEAY
+1 MPDLDSLNSLAEAY
-15 DSQVNAIRRQITA
+15 DSQVHAIRQQITA

-49 EAITP
+49 QAITP
-54 RVTAGQLRIADL
+54 RVAAGQLRIADL

-73 CARELGWKVTLPP
+73 CARELGWKVVLPP
-86 IDQDEIIDARGVDP
+86 IDQDEIRGARGVDP
-100 RTVYRRP
+100 RIVYRRP

-115 AAGKPLPQAAGEGRL
+115 AAGKPLPQAAAEGRL

-152 RSYPEEG
+152 RGYPEEG
-159 QYYRRVL
+159 QFYRRVL

-181 RYHRGDLMPIHPG
+181 RYYRGDLLPIHPG

-210 VIDGDLLEQVHQIAA
+210 VIDEDLLEQVHQITA
-225 DRLGVSDRDGRTPD
+225 DRLGVSDRGGRTPD

-249 GEYGPTLSWAQT
+249 GEYGPTLSWAQP
-261 KAKPTPNAKAG
+261 KAKPKPKTG

-281 TPKKATAQPP
+281 PPKKTTAQPP
-291 DDSDRLKRL
+291 DNSDRLKRL

-326 LHPERG
+326 LYPGHG
-332 TGRVFIPAVSVREA
+332 DGRVFIPAASARKP

-359 ETGTNVFFRIDSNDT
+359 EEGMDVLFRIDSSEE
-374 GAKNPDAEMDEQIW
+374 GVKNPDAEMNQQVW
-388 EFKAPRGATANTISD
+388 EFKAPTGEGKNTVDS
-403 QFKRAGK
+403 QMKRAGK
-410 QAQRLVLDLRRS
+410 QAERLVLDLRRS
-422 GMDDAQGLAQAG
+422 KLDDREAIGDIRQGMQGRHLTQVIVVDHAG
-434 RRFAGKSKIV
+434 NIV
-444 DLIVITKD
+444 HIP
-452 ARIHR
+452 
-457 FSKL
+457 

>member
-1 MTDLDTLNRLTEAY
+1 MPDLDSLNRLTEAY
-15 DSQVNAIRRQITA
+15 DSQVHAIRQQITA

-49 EAITP
+49 QAITP

-73 CARELGWKVTLPP
+73 CARELGWKVVLPP
-86 IDQDEIIDARGVDP
+86 IDQDEIIGARGVDP
-100 RTVYRRP
+100 RVVYRRP

-115 AAGKPLPQAAGEGRL
+115 AAGKPLPQAAAEGRL

-152 RSYPEEG
+152 RGYPEEG
-159 QYYRRVL
+159 QFYRRVL

-181 RYHRGDLMPIHPG
+181 RYYRDDLLPIHPG

-210 VIDGDLLEQVHQIAA
+210 VIDEDLLEQVHQITA
-225 DRLGVSDRDGRTPD
+225 DRLGVSDRGGRTPD

-249 GEYGPTLSWAQT
+249 GEYGPTLSWAQP
-261 KAKPTPNAKAG
+261 KAKPKPKPKTG
-272 ESEPPKPPK
+272 EAEPPKPPK
-281 TPKKATAQPP
+281 PPKKTTVQPP

-326 LHPERG
+326 LYPGHG
-332 TGRVFIPAVSVREA
+332 DGRVFIPAASVREA

-359 ETGTNVFFRIDSNDT
+359 ETGIDVLFRIDSREE
-374 GAKNPDAEMDEQIW
+374 GVKNPDAEMNQQIW
-388 EFKAPRGATANTISD
+388 EFKAPTGQGKNTVDS
-403 QFKRAGK
+403 QMKRAGK
-410 QAQRLVLDLRRS
+410 QTERLVLDLRRS
-422 GMDDAQGLAQAG
+422 KLDDKESIQDVRQGMQGRHLTQ
-434 RRFAGKSKIV
+434 V
-444 DLIVITKD
+444 IVID
-452 ARIHR
+452 HAGNIVRIP
-457 FSKL
+457 

>member
-1 MTDLDTLNRLTEAY
+1 MTDLDTLNRLAEAY
-15 DSQVNAIRRQITA
+15 DAQVHAIRTQITR
-28 FGQAYW
+28 FGESYW
-34 DSLPHYRASAVEDMI
+34 DSLPHYRTSAVEDMI

-54 RVTAGQLRIADL
+54 RVTAGQLRTADL

-73 CARELGWKVTLPP
+73 CARELGWKVLLPP

-115 AAGKPLPQAAGEGRL
+115 AAGKPLPQAAAEGRL

-152 RSYPEEG
+152 RAYPAAG

-181 RYHRGDLMPIHPG
+181 RYRRGDLMPIHPG

-210 VIDGDLLEQVHQIAA
+210 VIDEDLLEQVHQITA

-261 KAKPTPNAKAG
+261 KAKPTPKPKAG
-272 ESEPPKPPK
+272 GAEPPKPPK
-281 TPKKATAQPP
+281 PPKKATAQPP

-313 YEGGDVTGIPGEF
+313 YEGGDVTEIPGEF

-359 ETGTNVFFRIDSNDT
+359 ETGTNVLFRIDSRDT
-374 GAKNPDAEMDEQIW
+374 SAKNPDAEMNQQVW
-388 EFKAPRGATANTISD
+388 EFKAPKGQGKNTIDS
-403 QFKRAGK
+403 QMKRAGK
-410 QAQRLVLDLRRS
+410 QAERLVLDLRRS
-422 GMDDAQGLAQAG
+422 KLDDEESILYIRRSMQGRHLTQ
-434 RRFAGKSKIV
+434 V
-444 DLIVITKD
+444 IVID
-452 ARIHR
+452 HAGNIVRIP
-457 FSKL
+457 

>member
-1 MTDLDTLNRLTEAY
+1 MPDLDSLNRLTEAY
-15 DSQVNAIRRQITA
+15 DSQVHAIRQQITA

-49 EAITP
+49 QAITP

-73 CARELGWKVTLPP
+73 CARELGWKVVLPP
-86 IDQDEIIDARGVDP
+86 IDQDEIRGARGVDP
-100 RTVYRRP
+100 RIVYRRP

-115 AAGKPLPQAAGEGRL
+115 AAGKPLPQAAAEGRL

-152 RSYPEEG
+152 RGYPEEG
-159 QYYRRVL
+159 RFYRRVL

-181 RYHRGDLMPIHPG
+181 RYYRDDLMPIHPG

-210 VIDGDLLEQVHQIAA
+210 VIDEDLLEQVHQITA
-225 DRLGVSDRDGRTPD
+225 DRLGVSDRGGRNPD

-249 GEYGPTLSWAQT
+249 GEYGPTLSWAQP
-261 KAKPTPNAKAG
+261 KAKPKTKAG
-272 ESEPPKPPK
+272 GSEPPKPPK
-281 TPKKATAQPP
+281 PPKKTTAQPP

-326 LHPERG
+326 LYPERG
-332 TGRVFIPAVSVREA
+332 SGRVFIPAVSVRDA

-359 ETGTNVFFRIDSNDT
+359 EEGVDVLFRIDSREE
-374 GAKNPDAEMDEQIW
+374 GVKNPDVEMNQQVW
-388 EFKAPRGATANTISD
+388 EFKAPTGQGKNTVDS
-403 QFKRAGK
+403 QMKRAGK
-410 QAQRLVLDLRRS
+410 QTERLVLDLRRS
-422 GMDDAQGLAQAG
+422 ELDDKKSIWDVRQGMQGRHLTQ
-434 RRFAGKSKIV
+434 V
-444 DLIVITKD
+444 IVID
-452 ARIHR
+452 HAGNIVYIP
-457 FSKL
+457 